1 MNTKIVKLD
10 INRNLYDTLTA
21 KQGDTQSRFLLFQLL
36 DGAIPFSL
44 ENRSVKVFA
53 TKPDG
58 KEVFNDLII
67 NDRVK
72 GYCTLELTNQML
84 AVPGLLKLELMV
96 IEGDKKLTTN
106 VFYMD
111 VKKSINSENA
121 IVSTNEF
128 SALLNGLASL
138 NEYDNYKNEIAAAR
152 DGEVNLL
159 TKVKKIDEHL
169 DNKTSE
175 LKTEK
180 VDRNEFNSRVWSMAN
195 MGQDIKEA
203 MTGGSVAVVGKHGI
217 LSENVAPKQIT
228 ASKLNDN
235 SSRAFIYEKSPL
247 AYGCE
252 KFLNVEYEIGALNGS
267 GQEAIN
273 NTKIR
278 SDFFTISGFCKI
290 NIEENYT
297 LTLFKY
303 DRNKSFLSLTG
314 VSNGHILDTSIPY
327 YRAVIAKNDGSSP
340 IDIQPFIDSVVYCIG
355 EGNKIVEIDNS
366 IKQSKFKEQAYS
378 LGYENILDLK
388 WEIGALNASGQE
400 AINNYKIRSNF
411 FNTITPTLIKFLQ
424 FNNIYISLFKYDSDK
439 NFISFTNSADVD
451 VTLNDDK
458 LYRIV
463 ISNLAGELVTDI
475 DKYTNMLLLVQGK
488 NSIAPYKFK
497 KGIIMGDS
505 ITARHDDR
513 GWVQHFKKITE
524 PINIINIAVPSAT
537 WCDKEGTIYDGD
549 PVSAGEDN
557 NRNNVMGNQV
567 QKIINNKYEEPDY
580 IIMAC
585 GTNDNIVDTIT
596 DEEIEKTFFQLGEKV
611 PLENVDRK
619 TFQGAIRYCV
629 EKLREIYPNTDI
641 FICTPIQRTHSD
653 ENLGNYTAIRK
664 KSDNIRRI
672 AERVGVQL
680 IDSMKCGVYDMS
692 GEPGQDL
699 GDFYDGLHLNTTGAY
714 KLGRY
719 NAINFINWYNY

>member
-1 MNTKIVKLD
+1 MAIISDKLNKILSAVFGKDVRQALHDGLD
-10 INRNLYDTLTA
+10 AINKETESTTSRQDYLDRKYDEQIKNMTLQDPSSAEIVDMRVAANGKTFEKAGDRLNYFDEQLEQKTNELKIEKVNRN
-21 KQGDTQSRFLLFQLL
+21 
-36 DGAIPFSL
+36 
-44 ENRSVKVFA
+44 
-53 TKPDG
+53 
-58 KEVFNDLII
+58 
-67 NDRVK
+67 
-72 GYCTLELTNQML
+72 ELSS
-84 AVPGLLKLELMV
+84 K
-96 IEGDKKLTTN
+96 
-106 VFYMD
+106 
-111 VKKSINSENA
+111 
-121 IVSTNEF
+121 
-128 SALLNGLASL
+128 
-138 NEYDNYKNEIAAAR
+138 
-152 DGEVNLL
+152 
-159 TKVKKIDEHL
+159 
-169 DNKTSE
+169 
-175 LKTEK
+175 
-180 VDRNEFNSRVWSMAN
+180 VWSMAN

-203 MTGGSVAVVGKHGI
+203 MTGGSVAVVGKYGV

-235 SSRAFIYEKSPL
+235 SSKAFIYEKSPL

-303 DRNKSFLSLTG
+303 DSAKNFLSLTG

-327 YRAVIAKNDGSSP
+327 YRAVIAKTDGSSP
-340 IDIQPFIDSVVYCIG
+340 IDIQPFIDSVVYCVG
-355 EGNKIVEIDNS
+355 KGNKIVEIDNS

-388 WEIGALNASGQE
+388 WEIGALNTSGEE
-400 AINNYKIRSNF
+400 AINNYKIRSEF
-411 FNTITPTLIKFLQ
+411 FNTITPTLIKFLKL
-424 FNNIYISLFKYDSDK
+424 NTITISLFKYDSDK
-439 NFISFTNSADVD
+439 NFISFTNATDND
-451 VTLNDDK
+451 IYLNDNN
-458 LYRIV
+458 LYRVV
-463 ISNLAGELVTDI
+463 ITNLVGEVVTDANS
-475 DKYTNMLLLVQGK
+475 YSSMLLVAQGK

-497 KGIIMGDS
+497 KGIVMGDS
-505 ITARHDDR
+505 ITARHDER

-524 PINIINIAVPSAT
+524 PINLINIAVPSAT
-537 WCDKEGTIYDGD
+537 WCDKEGTIYDGN

-585 GTNDNIVDTIT
+585 GTNDNILDTIT
-596 DEEIEKTFFQLGEKV
+596 DDEIERSFFNQGNKV
-611 PLENVDRK
+611 PLDSVDRK
-619 TFQGAIRYCV
+619 TFQGSIRYCV

-653 ENLGNYTAIRK
+653 ENLGNYTTIRK

-680 IDSMKCGVYDMS
+680 IDSMKCGVYDIS

-699 GDFYDGLHLNTTGAY
+699 GDFYDGLHLNKAGAY

-719 NAINFINWYNY
+719 NAITFINWYNY